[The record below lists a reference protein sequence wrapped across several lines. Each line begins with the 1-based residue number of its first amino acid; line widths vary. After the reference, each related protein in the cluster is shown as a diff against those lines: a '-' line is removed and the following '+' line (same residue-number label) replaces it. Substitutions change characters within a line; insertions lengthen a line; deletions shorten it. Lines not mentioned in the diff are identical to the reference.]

1 MKEIKGTGVALVTPF
16 NTNGTVDHTGL
27 TKLIEHQMQGTDF
40 LVIMGTT
47 GESATISDEEKKEII
62 STIKK
67 ANTKNLPLVLGVGGN
82 CTRTVCDILRDID
95 LDGFCAV
102 LSVSPY
108 YNKPNQEGIY
118 QHYMAVANVSPLP
131 IILYNVPGRTGSN
144 ITAET
149 TLRLAKHPNIC
160 ATKEASA
167 NWEQVMEII
176 QNKPEGFVVLSGDD
190 NYTLPFVSLG
200 MDGVISVICNAYPK
214 EFSTMVHAAL
224 DNDFDTARREH
235 YKLLKHMN
243 LIFADGNPGGI
254 KVVLNEMGIC
264 ENEVRMPLFV
274 VNSEVEGQL
283 RDVTNQLEK

>member
-16 NTNGTVDHTGL
+16 KENGEVDHIGL
-27 TKLIEHQMQGTDF
+27 AKLIEHQMQGTDF

-47 GESATISDEEKKEII
+47 GESVTVTEEEKKAII
-62 STIKK
+62 TTIKS
-67 ANTKNLPLVLGVGGN
+67 ANTKNLPLVLGIGGN
-82 CTRTVCDILRDID
+82 CTRTVCNILRNIN
-95 LDGFCAV
+95 LDGFSAI

-108 YNKPNQEGIY
+108 YNKPNQEGIFE
-118 QHYMAVANVSPLP
+118 HYTAVANVAPLP

-144 ITAET
+144 ISAET
-149 TLRLAKHPNIC
+149 TLKLAQHPNIC

-214 EFSTMVHAAL
+214 EYSNLVHAAL
-224 DNDFDTARREH
+224 KNDFITARNEH
-235 YKLLKHMN
+235 YKLLNHMN

-264 ENEVRMPLFV
+264 ENEVRLPLSK
-274 VNSEVEGQL
+274 VNKEIEDKL
-283 RDVTNQLEK
+283 REATRTF

>member
-16 NTNGTVDHTGL
+16 KENGEVDHIGL
-27 TKLIEHQMQGTDF
+27 AKLIEHQMQGGTDF

-47 GESATISDEEKKEII
+47 GESATITSEEKLAII
-62 STIKK
+62 NTIKA
-67 ANTKNLPLVLGVGGN
+67 ANSKNLPLVLGVGGN
-82 CTRTVCDILRDID
+82 CTRTVCNALRDTNF
-95 LDGFCAV
+95 DGFTAI

-108 YNKPNQEGIY
+108 YNKPNQEGIF
-118 QHYMAVANVSPLP
+118 QHYTAVANVSPLP

-144 ITAET
+144 ISAET
-149 TLRLAKHPNIC
+149 TLRLAQHPNIC

-190 NYTLPFVSLG
+190 NYTLPFISLG

-214 EFSTMVHAAL
+214 EFSTMVHSAL
-224 DNDFDTARREH
+224 ENNFDNARKEH
-235 YKLLKHMN
+235 YKLLKQMN

-264 ENEVRMPLFV
+264 ENEVRMPLNV
-274 VNSEVEGQL
+274 VNEEVEKQL
-283 RDVTNQLEK
+283 RSITK

>member
-1 MKEIKGTGVALVTPF
+1 MLEIKGAGVALVTPF
-16 NTNGTVDHTGL
+16 KENGEVDHIGL
-27 TKLIEHQMQGTDF
+27 AKLIEHQMQGGTDF

-47 GESATISDEEKKEII
+47 GESATITTEEKKAII
-62 STIKK
+62 ATIKT
-67 ANTKNLPLVLGVGGN
+67 ANSNNLPLVLGVGGN
-82 CTRTVCDILRDID
+82 CTRTVCDSLRDTD
-95 LDGFCAV
+95 FEGFCAI

-144 ITAET
+144 ISADT
-149 TLRLAKHPNIC
+149 TLRLAQHPNIW

-190 NYTLPFVSLG
+190 NYTLPFISLG
-200 MDGVISVICNAYPK
+200 MDGVISVICNAYPS

-224 DNDFDTARREH
+224 ENDFIAARKEH
-235 YKLLKHMN
+235 YKLLNHMN

-264 ENEVRMPLFV
+264 ENEVRMPLSI
-274 VNSEVEGQL
+274 VNKEVENKL
-283 RDVTNQLEK
+283 REVTKNF